1 MPLKSINSIDLIML
15 SNFDRSVGGR
25 ETWAY
30 GFIPVFLG
38 ENPHLNLHIYG
49 LTPNDVPHKGEELIS
64 NLSEDAKFRLKM
76 TFFEVIWPK
85 VPWFFSMLF
94 QFRNHCK
101 KSGCITPDMVL
112 CVGGLSELMCMLFS
126 RKYKTV
132 KKILWMRTI
141 FLNEKAEKIP
151 SFLLPIGRWFE
162 AKLLNKLDILL
173 ANGTDIVEHYARYG
187 LNVHTVKN
195 GVDLAKWNVGDLTV
209 AGPTRIAF
217 IGRLAPAKGIE
228 EFLLAVEKIKARTN
242 FADLEFI
249 IAGQGPYSS
258 RVKQMHE
265 KGWLTYLG
273 SVDNQQLPSHMANVD
288 ICVALTR
295 AARFGGGGGTSN
307 ALLEQMAAGRVIVAW
322 DNIIFRQILD
332 EGTAYLCAQD
342 NVDVL
347 VECLMTIT
355 NDREGAKSKALKC
368 KEIMKGF
375 SNEAQVRKFETV
387 IEGGIIE

>member
-1 MPLKSINSIDLIML
+1 
-15 SNFDRSVGGR
+15 
-25 ETWAY
+25 
-30 GFIPVFLG
+30 
-38 ENPHLNLHIYG
+38 
-49 LTPNDVPHKGEELIS
+49 
-64 NLSEDAKFRLKM
+64 
-76 TFFEVIWPK
+76 
-85 VPWFFSMLF
+85 
-94 QFRNHCK
+94 
-101 KSGCITPDMVL
+101 
-112 CVGGLSELMCMLFS
+112 
-126 RKYKTV
+126 
-132 KKILWMRTI
+132 
-141 FLNEKAEKIP
+141 
-151 SFLLPIGRWFE
+151 
-162 AKLLNKLDILL
+162 
-173 ANGTDIVEHYARYG
+173 
-187 LNVHTVKN
+187 
-195 GVDLAKWNVGDLTV
+195 
-209 AGPTRIAF
+209 
-217 IGRLAPAKGIE
+217 GRLARVKGIE